1 MADNQNFFTL
11 IKKDDASQARRGS
24 INLGA
29 CQAPTPL
36 FMPVGTQATV
46 KGMTPEELERIGFT
60 IILANTYHLYL
71 RPGLEV
77 IGKMGG
83 LHKFMGWNRGI
94 LTDSGGFQV
103 FSLRERSSI
112 SEEGVVF
119 RSHIDGSKHTFTAEN
134 VVAMQFVFGSDI
146 IMPLDECVPSDSS
159 WDYVKESLGRTHR
172 WAERSIRA
180 FNEERERHEGASHHL
195 FGIVQGGVY
204 DNLRRESAEFIGSQ
218 PFSGCA
224 IGGLSVGE
232 SKEAMHHVLEEIAP
246 LLPEDKP
253 RYLMGVGGPDD
264 LFMCVERGV
273 DIFDC
278 VLPTRMGR
286 TGTILTSQGKMVI
299 KNARYKFDSLPPD
312 EECHCYTCSNF
323 TRSYLRHLF
332 MAEEMLGPWL
342 ATYHNLYF
350 LNSLVEAMRT
360 AIEEKRFV
368 KYREE
373 FISRYNQGIDA

>member
-1 MADNQNFFTL
+1 MADTPEFFTL
-11 IKKDDASQARRGS
+11 IKKDPSSMARRGF
-24 INLGA
+24 INLGR
-29 CQAPTPL
+29 CKAPTPL

-46 KGMTPEELERIGFT
+46 KGMTPEELERIGFS

-77 IGKMGG
+77 IEKMGG
-83 LHKFMGWNRGI
+83 LHSFMCWNRGI

-112 SEEGVVF
+112 SEEGVIF
-119 RSHIDGSKHTFTAEN
+119 RSHIDGSKHSFTPEN
-134 VVAMQFVFGSDI
+134 VVAAQMVFGSDI
-146 IMPLDECVPSDSS
+146 IMPLDECVPPDSAR
-159 WDYVKESLGRTHR
+159 DYVKESLGRTHR
-172 WAERSIRA
+172 WAERSIAA
-180 FNEERERHEGASHHL
+180 FNREVEKKEGAGNHL
-195 FGIVQGGVY
+195 FGIVQGAVY
-204 DNLRRESAEFIGSQ
+204 DDLRRESALFIGDR

-232 SKEAMHHVLEEIAP
+232 SKEEMHRVLEEISP
-246 LLPEDKP
+246 LLPEDRP

-286 TGTILTSQGKMVI
+286 TGTLLTPEGRMVI
-299 KNARYKFDSLPPD
+299 KNARYKLDSRPPD
-312 EECHCYTCSNF
+312 ESCGCYTCSNF

-350 LNSLVEAMRT
+350 LNSLVVKMRD
-360 AIEEKRFV
+360 AIDEGRFV

-373 FISRYNQGIDA
+373 FLERWNGGVTP

>member
-1 MADNQNFFTL
+1 MADSQEFFTL
-11 IKKDDASQARRGS
+11 IKKDPSSMARRGS
-24 INLGA
+24 INLGRCKA
-29 CQAPTPL
+29 ETPL

-46 KGMTPEELERIGFT
+46 KGMTPQELERIGFT

-77 IGKMGG
+77 IEKMGG
-83 LHKFMGWNRGI
+83 LHSFMFWKRGI

-103 FSLRERSSI
+103 FSLRDRSSI

-119 RSHIDGSKHTFTAEN
+119 RSHIDGSKHSFTPEN
-134 VVAMQFVFGSDI
+134 VVAAQMVFGSDI
-146 IMPLDECVPSDSS
+146 VMPLDECVPSDST

-172 WAERSIRA
+172 WALRSITA
-180 FNEERERHEGASHHL
+180 FNSEIEKREGAGNHL

-204 DNLRRESAEFIGSQ
+204 DDLRRESALFIGSQ

-232 SKEAMHHVLEEIAP
+232 SKEEMHRVLEEISP
-246 LLPEDKP
+246 LLPENRP

-286 TGTILTSQGKMVI
+286 TGTLLTPEGRMVI
-299 KNARYKFDSLPPD
+299 KNARYRLDSRPPD
-312 EECHCYTCSNF
+312 ESCGCYTCSNF

-350 LNSLVEAMRT
+350 LNSLVEKMRG
-360 AIEEKRFV
+360 AIDEGRFV

-373 FISRYNQGIDA
+373 FLERWNGGMTP